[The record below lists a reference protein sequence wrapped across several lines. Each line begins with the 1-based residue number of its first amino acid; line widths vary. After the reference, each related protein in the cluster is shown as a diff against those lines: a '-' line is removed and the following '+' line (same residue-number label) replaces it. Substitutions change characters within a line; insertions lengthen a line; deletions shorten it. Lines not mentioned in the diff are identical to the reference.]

1 MIQYFDNLTEEE
13 LTKMFNAIPLIT
25 ILIAGADE
33 KIDHHERKWAIKLAN
48 IRTFSNPDELHDY
61 YSQIGIDFN
70 ERLNKFIDELP
81 AATAARQQKISD
93 QLAELNDIFLKLDPH
108 YGAKLYNSCLSFAK
122 HVANASGGFLG
133 FGRVSKAESEWM
145 ALPMLKPVLPPEEE
159 EEEGEE

>member
-33 KIDHHERKWAIKLAN
+33 TIDHHEKKWAIKLAN

-70 ERLNKFIDELP
+70 EQLNKFIEVLP
-81 AATAARQQKISD
+81 SSTAARQQKISER
-93 QLAELNDIFLKLDPH
+93 LAELNNIFPKLDPH
-108 YGAKLYNSCLSFAK
+108 YGAKLYDSCVSFAK

-145 ALPMLKPVLPPEEE
+145 TLPMLNPVLPPEEE
-159 EEEGEE
+159 EEGEE